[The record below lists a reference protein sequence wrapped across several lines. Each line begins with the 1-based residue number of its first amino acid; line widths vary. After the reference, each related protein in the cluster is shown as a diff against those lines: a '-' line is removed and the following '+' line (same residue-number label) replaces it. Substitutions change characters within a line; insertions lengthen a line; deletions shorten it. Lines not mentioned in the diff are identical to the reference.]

1 MSELSSFFGIISEG
15 QKQAEAEKAERIR
28 IEEDRRKRLE
38 PQINVELNDLSEFF
52 SVMSVNKKMQN
63 IGAILPDK
71 KLPKETKQEV
81 KKLEVLSSFFE
92 QMSKFET
99 SLDSAIKASEKEP
112 EVVEKIVEVP
122 VEKIVEKIIVKEVE
136 VPKGPSV
143 PEQLAEAM
151 SKVHK
156 GQMLPEEKSEL
167 VKLKEE
173 FDQFRKLVNLQLSSL
188 GGGGSTRI
196 LDNDDV
202 DISSLGN
209 GKFLK
214 YNSTSKKL
222 EFTDEVGTYT
232 FA

>member
-1 MSELSSFFGIISEG
+1 MSELSSLFGIISEG
-15 QKQAEAEKAERIR
+15 QKQAENEKVERIR
-28 IEEDRRKRLE
+28 IEEDRKQRLE
-38 PQINVELNDLSEFF
+38 PQVNVELDDLSEFF
-52 SVMSVNKKMQN
+52 GVMSVNKKIQ
-63 IGAILPDK
+63 
-71 KLPKETKQEV
+71 KLPEETKEEV
-81 KKLEVLSSFFE
+81 EKLEVLSSFFE
-92 QMSKFET
+92 QMSRFET
-99 SLDSAIKASEKEP
+99 SLDSAIKTSVKEP
-112 EVVEKIVEVP
+112 EVIEKIVEVP

-143 PEQLAEAM
+143 QEKLAEAM

-156 GQMLPEEKSEL
+156 GQMLQEEKSEL

-173 FDQFRKLVNLQLSSL
+173 FSHFRKLVQMQLSSL

-232 FA
+232 FD

>member
-1 MSELSSFFGIISEG
+1 MSELTSLFGIISEG

-28 IEEDRRKRLE
+28 IEEERKQKLE
-38 PQINVELNDLSEFF
+38 PQVNVELNDLSEFF
-52 SVMSVNKKMQN
+52 SVMSTKKK
-63 IGAILPDK
+63 IDS
-71 KLPKETKQEV
+71 LPKETKQEV
-81 KKLEVLSSFFE
+81 QQLEVLSSFFE

-99 SLDSAIKASEKEP
+99 SLDTAIETSQKEP
-112 EVVEKIVEVP
+112 EVIEKIVEVP
-122 VEKIVEKIIVKEVE
+122 VEKIVEKVVVKEIE
-136 VPKGPSV
+136 VPRGPSE
-143 PEQLAEAM
+143 PERLAEAM
-151 SKVHK
+151 SIVHK

-173 FDQFRKLVNLQLSSL
+173 FGQFRKLVNLQLASL

-214 YNSTSKKL
+214 YNSTTKKL

-232 FA
+232 FS

>member
-1 MSELSSFFGIISEG
+1 MSELSSLFGIISEG
-15 QKQAEAEKAERIR
+15 QKQAENEKAQRIR
-28 IEEDRRKRLE
+28 IEEDRKQRLE
-38 PQINVELNDLSEFF
+38 PQVNVELDDLSEFF
-52 SVMSVNKKMQN
+52 GVMSVNKKIQ
-63 IGAILPDK
+63 
-71 KLPKETKQEV
+71 KLPEETKQEV
-81 KKLEVLSSFFE
+81 EQLEVLSSFFE

-99 SLDSAIKASEKEP
+99 SLDSAIKTSVKEP
-112 EVVEKIVEVP
+112 EVIEKIVEVP

-143 PEQLAEAM
+143 QEKLAEAM
-151 SKVHK
+151 SRVHK
-156 GQMLPEEKSEL
+156 GQMLQEEKSEL
-167 VKLKEE
+167 IKLKEE
-173 FDQFRKLVNLQLSSL
+173 FSHFRKLVQMQLSSL

-232 FA
+232 FD

>member
-1 MSELSSFFGIISEG
+1 MSELSSLFGIISEG
-15 QKQAEAEKAERIR
+15 QKQAENEKAERIR
-28 IEEDRRKRLE
+28 IEEDRKQRLE
-38 PQINVELNDLSEFF
+38 PQVNVELDDLSEFF
-52 SVMSVNKKMQN
+52 GVMSVNKKIQK
-63 IGAILPDK
+63 LPD
-71 KLPKETKQEV
+71 ETKQEV
-81 KKLEVLSSFFE
+81 EKLEVLSEFFE

-99 SLDSAIKASEKEP
+99 SLDTAIKTSVKEP
-112 EVVEKIVEVP
+112 EVIEKIVEVP

-143 PEQLAEAM
+143 QEKLAEAM

-156 GQMLPEEKSEL
+156 GQMLQEEKSEL

-173 FDQFRKLVNLQLSSL
+173 FSHFRQLVNLQLQSL

-232 FA
+232 FD

>member
-1 MSELSSFFGIISEG
+1 MSELGSLFSIISEG

-28 IEEDRRKRLE
+28 KEEDRKQRLE
-38 PQINVELNDLSEFF
+38 PQVDVGLNDLSEFF
-52 SVMSVNKKMQN
+52 SIMSTKKKVD
-63 IGAILPDK
+63 A
-71 KLPKETKQEV
+71 LPKETKQEV
-81 KKLEVLSSFFE
+81 QQLEVLSSFFE
-92 QMSKFET
+92 QMSNFET
-99 SLDSAIKASEKEP
+99 SLDTAIEASSKP

-122 VEKIVEKIIVKEVE
+122 VEKIVEKEVIVEKIVE
-136 VPKGPSV
+136 VPKGPSE
-143 PEQLAEAM
+143 PERLAEAM
-151 SKVHK
+151 SLVHK

-173 FDQFRKLVNLQLSSL
+173 FGQFRQLVQMQLSSL

-214 YNSTSKKL
+214 YNSTTGKL
-222 EFTDEVGTYT
+222 EFTDEVGTYS
-232 FA
+232 FS